1 MTHITRL
8 IAHFST
14 YSNAVSST
22 AGRNASRSALLS
34 SATSN
39 RNTTAVS
46 QAATT
51 VAQSMPPTPGMIRR
65 SGRTSQSVIWNT
77 PCETGLRV
85 GSRVS
90 CIQTRSSRAMPNK
103 VKMVSSRKRAISVN
117 IDAVSGGL
125 GCLQPHRFCHSPAS
139 HRHIRGACLWRVQHA
154 GAAL

>member
-1 MTHITRL
+1 M
-8 IAHFST
+8 
-14 YSNAVSST
+14 SST
-22 AGRNASRSALLS
+22 AGRKASRSAPLIM
-34 SATSN
+34 ATSS

-90 CIQTRSSRAMPNK
+90 CIHTRSNSAMPNR
-103 VKMVSSRKRAISVN
+103 VKTVSSRKRAISEN
-117 IDAVSGGL
+117 IGALSGDG
-125 GCLQPHRFCHSPAS
+125 
-139 HRHIRGACLWRVQHA
+139 
-154 GAAL
+154 